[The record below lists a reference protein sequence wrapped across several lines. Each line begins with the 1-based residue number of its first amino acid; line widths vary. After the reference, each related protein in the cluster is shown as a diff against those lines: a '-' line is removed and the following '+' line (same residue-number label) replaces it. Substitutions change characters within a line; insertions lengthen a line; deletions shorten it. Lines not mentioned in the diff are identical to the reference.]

1 MTIKSVKTVLRIL
14 AMENENRQAVKD
26 VIEFLTNAINRS
38 NVFPNLTKQAGA
50 DTEDIRALKLA
61 AFFRGYNFKESE
73 LQMDKNA

>member
-38 NVFPNLTKQAGA
+38 NVFPNITKQAGA

-73 LQMDKNA
+73 QQMDKNA